1 MSNDENINSHIQ
13 MPKEVLKRFH
23 NRYNSFRYYD
33 VVKGIIGKNGRANS
47 INTENGYYSKEVEQ
61 LFNKLIETPLGDF
74 LNEIDKVDFDKESFV
89 LSEEIK
95 IVAKTFA
102 WSLISRDPTMYSA
115 FKKKSV
121 FAQFVAGN
129 LHDYAAIS
137 GMGFAEEKDMFSDY
151 IVTFLI
157 NKTDTPFVLP
167 ICGLYSYSRNK
178 HRMMNI
184 PISSK
189 IAICF
194 ANKSYSGNI
203 IHDDGAVTFFEEY
216 DYENIKIMNGAALLA
231 QIKREWGYVVCT
243 ERNELDR
250 LVAEYCS
257 K

>member
-1 MSNDENINSHIQ
+1 MSKGENINSHIQ
-13 MPKEVLKRFH
+13 MPKEILKRFH
-23 NRYNSFRYYD
+23 NRYNSFHYYD
-33 VVKGIIGKNGRANS
+33 VVNGIIGKNGRAKS

-74 LNEIDKVDFDKESFV
+74 LNEIDKVDFDNDSFV

-115 FKKKSV
+115 FKKKIV
-121 FAQFVAGN
+121 HAQFMAGN

-137 GMGFAEEKDMFSDY
+137 GMGYAEKKDMFSDY
-151 IVTFLI
+151 ILTFLI

-167 ICGLYSYSRNK
+167 ICGFYSYSRNK
-178 HRMMNI
+178 HSVIYM
-184 PISSK
+184 PITPK
-189 IAICF
+189 ISICF
-194 ANKSYSGNI
+194 ANNSYSELI
-203 IHDDGAVTFFEEY
+203 LHDDGAVTFFEEF
-216 DYENIKIMNGAALLA
+216 DSEKIKLLNEIA
-231 QIKREWGYVVCT
+231 FIEQLKRKWGYVVCP

-250 LVAEYCS
+250 LVAKFCS